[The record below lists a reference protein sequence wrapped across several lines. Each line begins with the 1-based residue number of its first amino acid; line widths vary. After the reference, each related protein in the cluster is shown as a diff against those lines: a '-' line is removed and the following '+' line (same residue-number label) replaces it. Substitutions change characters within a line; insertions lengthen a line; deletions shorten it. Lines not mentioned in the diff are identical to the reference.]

1 MIPAW
6 NWFYLSVSIV
16 VVHCWTSFST
26 SKKLQKYQPGKLLT
40 ATITYSCCSQL
51 IITKVIFVTTFW
63 WITANL
69 IIFPSA
75 TESTES
81 RECITDW
88 CCRRLII
95 VVVPRP
101 STNLH
106 KLEDILILELFYW
119 CLLLHTTRNFDKW
132 KNSSSTKTF
141 QLTKTF
147 LIKLKWL
154 GENCSS
160 GCLSRSQFMFLETIL
175 KLLENIFVVWKHK

>member
-1 MIPAW
+1 MIL
-6 NWFYLSVSIV
+6 FISIY
-16 VVHCWTSFST
+16 CCCPLLDKFFDI
-26 SKKLQKYQPGKLLT
+26 KKLQKYQPGKLLT

-63 WITANL
+63 WISANL
-69 IIFPSA
+69 IIFPST

-88 CCRRLII
+88 CSRRLII

-132 KNSSSTKTF
+132 KNSSSTKNISIN
-141 QLTKTF
+141 QDLPDKTEV
-147 LIKLKWL
+147 IGRKLFKWL
-154 GENCSS
+154 SVKKSIYVSWNHFKTTWEYFCGV
-160 GCLSRSQFMFLETIL
+160 ET
-175 KLLENIFVVWKHK
+175 

>member
-51 IITKVIFVTTFW
+51 IITKVIFFTTFW
-63 WITANL
+63 WISANL

-75 TESTES
+75 TEL

-88 CCRRLII
+88 CSRRLII

-132 KNSSSTKTF
+132 KIFSSTKNISIN
-141 QLTKTF
+141 QDLPDKTEV
-147 LIKLKWL
+147 IGRKLFKWL
-154 GENCSS
+154 SVKKS
-160 GCLSRSQFMFLETIL
+160 IYVSRNHFKTTWEYFCGVET
-175 KLLENIFVVWKHK
+175 